1 MKISAVQA
9 RRKPRQSRAKLT
21 QEALQESFVRLLHER
36 AAQEITIREITD
48 LAGVGL
54 GTFYE
59 YFSKKQDLI
68 ALTIHRQVK
77 NNAEDLKTYAQSLI
91 KLSTNLTLQD
101 YLQQIVHYQIQQIQ
115 AQQFLWAQTF
125 LLERQVSSQDA
136 YQKHYQLMIE
146 LWNDLLKP
154 FIQQEKSRQ
163 RSALNLHR
171 TSYGFISQTLLV
183 NCHFKDWEGLTQDIL
198 AAAQSFVGN
207 LNPTVISPEMS
218 KNQRFE

>member
-1 MKISAVQA
+1 MKNPEIQV

-36 AAQEITIREITD
+36 AAHDITIREITD

-59 YFSKKQDLI
+59 YFSKKEDLI

-91 KLSTNLTLQD
+91 KLSTNLSFQD
-101 YLQQIVHYQIQQIQ
+101 YLKQVIHYQLEQIQ

-125 LLERQVSSQDA
+125 LLERQISN
-136 YQKHYQLMIE
+136 IE
-146 LWNDLLKP
+146 SYRKSYEMMVQMWQSILVP
-154 FIQQEKSRQ
+154 FIQNTEQVKGISLNVQ
-163 RSALNLHR
+163 RVC
-171 TSYGFISQTLLV
+171 YGFVSQTLLV
-183 NCHFKDWEGLTQDIL
+183 EPEFREWKNLKFEIIKAIIL
-198 AAAQSFVGN
+198 G
-207 LNPTVISPEMS
+207 
-218 KNQRFE
+218 K

>member
-59 YFSKKQDLI
+59 YFSKKEDLI

-91 KLSTNLTLQD
+91 RLSTNLTLQD

-171 TSYGFISQTLLV
+171 TSYGFISQSLLV
-183 NCHFKDWEGLTQDIL
+183 NYHFKEWDDLTQDIL

-207 LNPTVISPEMS
+207 LNSTVISPEMS
-218 KNQRFE
+218 RKPDV